1 MIKLH
6 IVIRHQVESSAP
18 PARISMPW
26 WGGVSFEKIKSISH
40 AKYVGYR
47 SGTVL
52 LQSTSDDFV
61 WIAPSQFALQKN
73 NLLFI

>member
-1 MIKLH
+1 
-6 IVIRHQVESSAP
+6 
-18 PARISMPW
+18 MPW
-26 WGGVSFEKIKSISH
+26 RSGVSFEKIKSISH
-40 AKYVGYR
+40 VKYVGYR

-52 LQSTSDDFV
+52 LQSMSDYFV